1 MRYGPTHKEATRKRI
16 LKRAAALFRREGYRG
31 VGIDRIMA
39 EADLTR
45 GGFYAHFPSKSA
57 LFAEVL
63 GQETDFVR
71 RLRAARDARDVIAG
85 YLDPENREKVAGG
98 CNLAT
103 LTNEVPRQDRAARA
117 AFARQVE
124 SLVAEIEAHVPAG
137 LPDGRA
143 RALEAVALCVG
154 GISLARGI
162 GDERLAREVL
172 EVCRD
177 RACEAVSGEGPDR
190 RRSRRRRGG
199 GEP

>member
-1 MRYGPTHKEATRKRI
+1 MRYEPGHKEATRRRI
-16 LKRAAALFRREGYRG
+16 LRRAASLFRREGYRG

-71 RLRAARDARDVIAG
+71 RLRDSRDAREVISG
-85 YLDPENREKVAGG
+85 YLDPENREKVARG
-98 CNLAT
+98 CSLAT
-103 LTNEVPRQDRAARA
+103 LTNEVPRRGRAARA

-124 SLVAEIEAHVPAG
+124 GLVAEVEAQLPAG
-137 LPDGRA
+137 LPDARA
-143 RALEAVALCVG
+143 RAVEAVALCVG

-162 GDERLAREVL
+162 GDESLAREVL
-172 EVCRD
+172 AVCRD
-177 RACEAVSGEGPDR
+177 RACAAVSGEDARQG
-190 RRSRRRRGG
+190 RSRRRGDRG
-199 GEP
+199 P